1 MKKKLTLFALLFS
14 VFASAQ
20 TNLLLNGGFE
30 DVNTCTEYN
39 SECGVEGWFYLKDV
53 KAQMLAADSSNK
65 LTGTNTFGLYFNWL
79 RYTNFSPLIGSI
91 LPCTLQKG
99 KQYRFAGMVAA
110 TLNAK
115 LNFKIGVCLGERF
128 YVPNRPFAK
137 NMQPDSISNLTP
149 IPNTPY
155 YKFEYSFTATGKEK
169 YLTFG
174 TYIEQDTVVDKKKQ
188 LTGTQTVSIM
198 LDNFSLIPLDKTEI
212 ACPALET
219 NTRIIYNYNY
229 RHKEMDYSLYGK
241 GELKI
246 VFNYSDSNFI
256 TRQKEAE
263 PIIIRDTLKLG
274 DIFFDFNKANLKSA
288 ATDMLARYFLNNKD
302 SKTIDS
308 IYIEGHTDSIGS
320 EKRNLELSL
329 QRCEA
334 VKNWF
339 LLNSIATQEMLF
351 IHPFGKFRPIATN
364 NTIQGRALNRRV
376 ELIIF
381 RKSEKQ
387 Q

>member
-1 MKKKLTLFALLFS
+1 LKKKLTLFALLFS

-79 RYTNFSPLIGSI
+79 GYTNFSPLIGSI

-115 LNFKIGVCLGERF
+115 LNFKIGICLGERF

-155 YKFEYSFTATGKEK
+155 YKFEYSFIATGKEK

-219 NTRIIYNYNY
+219 NTRAIYNYNY

-256 TRQKEAE
+256 TRHKEPE

-274 DIFFDFNKANLKSA
+274 DVFFDFNKANLKPVA
-288 ATDMLARYFLNNKD
+288 VNMLASHFLNNKE
-302 SKTIDS
+302 STTIDS

-320 EKRNLELSL
+320 EKRNLELSQL
-329 QRCEA
+329 RCEA

-339 LLNSIATQEMLF
+339 LLNSITTKEMLF
-351 IHPFGKFRPIATN
+351 IHPFGKSRPITTN
-364 NTIQGRALNRRV
+364 STIQGRALNRRV

-381 RKSEKQ
+381 RTNEKQ

>member
-65 LTGTNTFGLYFNWL
+65 ITGANTFGIFYTWL
-79 RYTNFSPLIGSI
+79 GYTNFSPLIGSI
-91 LPCTLQKG
+91 LPCFLQKG
-99 KQYRFAGMVAA
+99 KQYKFGGIVAA
-110 TLNAK
+110 TLNGK
-115 LNFKIGVCLGERF
+115 LNFKIGVCFGEKF

-137 NMQPDSISNLTP
+137 SMQPDSISNLTP
-149 IPNTPY
+149 IANTPY
-155 YKFEYSFTATGKEK
+155 YKFEYSFTATGKER

-188 LTGTQTVSIM
+188 LIGVQTVSVM
-198 LDNFSLIPLDKTEI
+198 LDNFSLTPADEQETF
-212 ACPALET
+212 CPAYT
-219 NTRIIYNYNY
+219 ANGKMIYNYNY

-241 GELKI
+241 GELAIK
-246 VFNYSDSNFI
+246 FNYSDSNLI
-256 TRQKEAE
+256 TRQKE
-263 PIIIRDTLKLG
+263 PVPVIIRDTLKLG
-274 DIFFDFNKANLKSA
+274 DVFFDFNKANLKPEAS
-288 ATDMLARYFLNNKD
+288 TILANYFLSKSQNN
-302 SKTIDS
+302 SIDS

-329 QRCEA
+329 QRCAA
-334 VKNWF
+334 VKNW
-339 LLNSIATQEMLF
+339 LTMNSITTTEILF
-351 IHPFGKFRPIATN
+351 VHPFGKSRPITTN
-364 NTIQGRALNRRV
+364 STASGRALNRRV

-387 Q
+387 L